1 MTGLQEH
8 CDLLPN
14 SACKAMDAGDRSF
27 PDGWLEETLEV
38 ALHGCH
44 KAPCFALDIG
54 ANIGLVALRMMQA
67 GAHVVAIEP
76 QTDLC
81 CAGSLSAAMNG
92 FGQRALHLCAGLAVP
107 SKETVRGTLH
117 VGDNYRYGNFG
128 HEAHFR
134 KYNLTRTVPL
144 LSAATVAL
152 AGPAEARKFAFIKID
167 TDAVD
172 LPLLRFFADQ
182 QRAGALAF
190 ESVALEVWSAW
201 PSAKFARLMA
211 DLQADGYSIYRT
223 PAAYSRSACA
233 SIQHTFPEL
242 IDLVVSL
249 RTCTLLRIRNMSYA
263 EWSAAPTGWHTE
275 NQMLVTR
282 LPVLERGRNLFH
294 PPPA

>member
-1 MTGLQEH
+1 
-8 CDLLPN
+8 
-14 SACKAMDAGDRSF
+14 
-27 PDGWLEETLEV
+27 
-38 ALHGCH
+38 
-44 KAPCFALDIG
+44 
-54 ANIGLVALRMMQA
+54 MMQA
-67 GAHVVAIEP
+67 GAHVVAVEP

-81 CAGSLSAAMNG
+81 CAGSLSAAING
-92 FGQRALHLCAGLAVP
+92 LGQRALHLCAGLAVP
-107 SKETVRGTLH
+107 SEETKETVRGTLH
-117 VGDNYRYGNFG
+117 VGNNYRYGSFR

-167 TDAVD
+167 TDTVD
-172 LPLLRFFADQ
+172 LPLLRFFFDQ

-223 PAAYSRSACA
+223 PAIHPGNSRSACA

-263 EWSAAPTGWHTE
+263 EWSAAPTGWHRQ

-282 LPVLERGRNLFH
+282 LPVLERGNLYH